1 MVLQVF
7 NFIPSSSFFRYRDDQ
22 ERFRVHLVIP
32 IMMCLVYL
40 YLIIVPIIDKPSWN
54 FLFAILFGLGGLI
67 FYVPFVLYSDHLDA
81 LKELQCFCSYCS
93 ALLRQIKICDD

>member
-67 FYVPFVLYSDHLDA
+67 FYVPFVLYSDRFRCFDRVTVF
-81 LKELQCFCSYCS
+81 LQ
-93 ALLRQIKICDD
+93 LLFRIAEADKDL